1 MSLGPFASFAPQ
13 VNPIHSSG
21 SANSLQHL
29 ADTGCIYCGESQ
41 EEKGERLIEIKPP
54 CKCSFSIHPSCWESQ
69 ESRICPSCKKASVPK
84 HVLPRPEEV
93 KDVGMTPRVVV
104 WVVCVLLLFIAF
116 AVGLAIS
123 MRGK

>member
-1 MSLGPFASFAPQ
+1 MSLQ

-54 CKCSFSIHPSCWESQ
+54 CKCSFSIHPSCWEAQ
-69 ESRICPSCKKASVPK
+69 ESHECPSCKKVAIPK
-84 HVLPRPEEV
+84 HILPRPEEV
-93 KDVGMTPRVVV
+93 KKVGMDYKTLMWIGLVMAL
-104 WVVCVLLLFIAF
+104 CIAF
-116 AVGLAIS
+116 VIGFAVS
-123 MRGK
+123 MKGR